1 MARVFIEY
9 NPIYN
14 WLTIDL
20 IKKGL
25 KKYKD
30 KVIVLDTVLISGIT
44 SNTTASSE
52 LIPTAIPF
60 PSNVRFIPPLEITA
74 KKGGCPIG
82 GTINLSRE
90 KEAQVELLINNI
102 TAVRD
107 EKVTQ
112 HKGRMKNNKL
122 DKRIREK
129 S

>member
-9 NPIYN
+9 NQIYN

-30 KVIVLDTVLISGIT
+30 KVIVLDTVLISGLT

-60 PSNVRFIPPLEITA
+60 PSNLRFIPLLEITA

-102 TAVRD
+102 TAVWD
-107 EKVTQ
+107 EIILQLYGTK
-112 HKGRMKNNKL
+112 K
-122 DKRIREK
+122 
-129 S
+129 